1 MSPKNLLSLSMSD
14 ALSFSQIISHATD
27 WKSSINELIQ
37 IARKELI
44 FDNFVVYLK
53 ENDKDQLEVA
63 YAKAIGRGKNFEGD
77 IAWGEEAANQ
87 VLITKSLIHKVPG
100 GDSAE
105 GRINRPYI
113 LGLPIAARDQVFGAA
128 ILVRFGNPEFS
139 EEDFFVARYL
149 ANVLSTLF
157 DKHYLL
163 KKIQY
168 LEEKNRQA
176 ILQENFIA
184 TITHELKSPLGF
196 IKGYTTTLLRSDANW
211 NENDQRDFLEI
222 IDQETDHLESIIE
235 NIIDSARLQSGEISI
250 NCVPAQLD
258 TIINDVVTRAS
269 IKSPETKINVYKA
282 DKIPLIHGDPYR
294 LAQVFENILSN
305 ALKYA
310 PNSDIDITLSKGKD
324 EVIISIRDFGSG
336 IDNEFLDLIFN
347 RFFRVPSTKTT
358 IHGSGLGLYI
368 SKMIVDAHHG
378 SIFATSIPGKGATFH
393 VHLPTN
399 QNECEE
405 KVRENEEELME

>member
-1 MSPKNLLSLSMSD
+1 MPSKKLPALSMSD

-27 WKSSINELIQ
+27 WKTSINELIQ
-37 IARKELI
+37 IARKDLI

-53 ENDKDQLEVA
+53 EDEKDQLEVA

-87 VLITKSLIHKVPG
+87 VLITKSLIHKIPG

-113 LGLPIAARDQVFGAA
+113 LGLPITARDHLFGAA

-139 EEDFFVARYL
+139 EEDFYVARYL
-149 ANVLSTLF
+149 ANLLSIVF

-163 KKIQY
+163 RKIHF
-168 LEEKNRQA
+168 LEEKNKQA
-176 ILQENFIA
+176 LLQENFIA

-211 NENDQRDFLEI
+211 DDTDQHDFLEI

-235 NIIDSARLQSGEISI
+235 NIIDSARLQSGEIAI
-250 NCVPAQLD
+250 NCVPSQLD
-258 TIINDVVTRAS
+258 TIINDVVTRAR
-269 IKSPETKINVYKA
+269 IKAPDIRISVYKTE
-282 DKIPLIHGDPYR
+282 KIPLIQGDPYR
-294 LAQVFENILSN
+294 LSQVFENIISN

-310 PNSDIDITLSKGKD
+310 PNSDIDITLSKGQD
-324 EVIISIRDFGSG
+324 EVIVSIRDFGSG
-336 IDNEFLDLIFN
+336 IDNDFLDLIFN

-368 SKMIVDAHHG
+368 SKMIIDAHQG
-378 SIFATSIPGKGATFH
+378 NIFATSIPGKGATFH
-393 VHLPTN
+393 VHLPLKN
-399 QNECEE
+399 IECDQEIKEVEE
-405 KVRENEEELME
+405 N